1 MEIFFSFLKKLHEN
15 KETQKIVIL
24 ICLGICLLLIGRL
37 SVKEPIVSEFCSKQI
52 EEADDYREKNK
63 ILKDTVISLENE
75 IKKIQLERY
84 NRETEIV
91 DRESRQCNIRIAEKI
106 KKIKKLYIEAKCKI
120 CNVK

>member
-37 SVKEPIVSEFCSKQI
+37 SVKEPIASKFCSKQI